1 MTTKIKVLKP
11 RIFRILFIDQD
22 NTVISETK
30 QQFYCIRDAR
40 KYATHLKNN
49 TKNHNLKNIIAV
61 R

>member
-11 RIFRILFIDQD
+11 RSFRILFIDQTD
-22 NTVISETK
+22 TVFSETK
-30 QQFYCIRDAR
+30 MYFYCIKDAR

>member
-1 MTTKIKVLKP
+1 MQKIKVLKP
-11 RIFRILFIDQD
+11 RVFRILFIDNTD
-22 NTVISETK
+22 TVISETK

>member
-1 MTTKIKVLKP
+1 MQKIKVLKP
-11 RIFRILFIDQD
+11 RIFRILFIDQN

-30 QQFYCIRDAR
+30 QQFYCIKDAR
-40 KYATHLKNN
+40 HFATHLKQN